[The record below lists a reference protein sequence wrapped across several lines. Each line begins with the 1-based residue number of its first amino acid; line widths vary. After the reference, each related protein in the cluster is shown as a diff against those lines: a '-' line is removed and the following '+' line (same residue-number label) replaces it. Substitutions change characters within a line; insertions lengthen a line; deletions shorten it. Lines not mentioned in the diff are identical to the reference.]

1 DAASMMDDRELFLLL
16 QWPFFPTSLSF
27 YLSIA
32 SFVELMPSTTKNL
45 IFGSASNLILLRTI
59 AMPSLAKDLNIANS
73 EFDQG
78 WLIKGNH
85 RGVRFRDYR
94 VSKTNQGKFNRRV

>member
-1 DAASMMDDRELFLLL
+1 MTDGQVLFLLL

-27 YLSIA
+27 YLSFA
-32 SFVELMPSTTKNL
+32 SFVELMLSTTKNL
-45 IFGSASNLILLRTI
+45 IFDSASNLILLRTI
-59 AMPSLAKDLNIANS
+59 TMPSLAKDLSVAND

-85 RGVRFRDYR
+85 WGVRFRDYR
-94 VSKTNQGKFNRRV
+94 VSKTNHGNFNRRV